1 MIFLQATMSSEPT
14 SPQPVSSP
22 KVEDTIR
29 QALDQYFQVL
39 GDQRPHALYDMV
51 ISAAE
56 RPLLAYVMARYQ
68 GNLSHAAQ
76 ALGITRFTLRA
87 KLRAHGLIETPKER
101 AAP

>member
-1 MIFLQATMSSEPT
+1 MISLQVTMPSEP
-14 SPQPVSSP
+14 SSREPVSAP

-39 GDQRPHALYDMV
+39 GDQQPHALYDMV

-56 RPLLAYVMARYQ
+56 RPLLAYVMERYQ

-76 ALGITRFTLRA
+76 ALGITRFTLRT
-87 KLRAHGLIETPKER
+87 KLRGHGLIPSPKER
-101 AAP
+101 SAP